1 MTGFLQSDR
10 HMVVECN
17 QLHVVLEYVHDLLQ
31 IIGVPQRE
39 CEQNIV
45 TVELRLLHRC
55 HIEKLRHLQGYERH
69 EVIQKVS

>member
-1 MTGFLQSDR
+1 
-10 HMVVECN
+10 MVVERD

-39 CEQNIV
+39 REQNV
-45 TVELRLLHRC
+45 VAVKLRLLHCR